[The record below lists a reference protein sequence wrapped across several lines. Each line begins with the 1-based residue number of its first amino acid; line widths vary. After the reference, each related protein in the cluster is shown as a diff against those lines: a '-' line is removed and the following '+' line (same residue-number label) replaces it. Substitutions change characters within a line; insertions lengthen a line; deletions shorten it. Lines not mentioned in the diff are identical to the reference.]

1 VKPAV
6 PDLVL
11 ERYRLGELPV
21 ADQQALARRIDGE
34 PELRQRLEALE
45 RSDEKLRRRLEAPRL
60 AASVRSRLESRSE
73 STASGVRF
81 GRPWALPAG
90 LAAAAAVAFA
100 IATRTPATAPPLP
113 PSSTAAPAAPP
124 ATPAAVPS
132 TRAASPST
140 PAASEGI
147 RLKGSRPALSLFR
160 KTAQGSET
168 LADGDTARAGDVIRV
183 GYRSFGRR
191 YGVIVSLDGRGGLTR
206 HLPEAG
212 TAAAPLESGD
222 VVLLAHAYE
231 LDDAPSWERFFFV
244 TAEAPFEVAAVED
257 AARRAAAEAGRATG
271 HAPEGLALPKTLEQS
286 AFLLTKERRP

>member
-1 VKPAV
+1 MRPAV
-6 PDLVL
+6 PDFVL
-11 ERYRLGELPV
+11 ERYQLGELPV
-21 ADQQALARRIDGE
+21 AEREALARRIDDE

-45 RSDEKLRRRLEAPRL
+45 RSDLALRGRL
-60 AASVRSRLESRSE
+60 AASRLTAHVRSRLESQPE
-73 STASGVRF
+73 STRASSVLSR
-81 GRPWALPAG
+81 RPWALPAG

-100 IATRTPATAPPLP
+100 IGTRTLATAPP
-113 PSSTAAPAAPP
+113 APA
-124 ATPAAVPS
+124 S
-132 TRAASPST
+132 ASSE
-140 PAASEGI
+140 EGI

-168 LADGDTARAGDVIRV
+168 LADGDAARPGDVIRV

-191 YGVIVSLDGRGGLTR
+191 YGVIVSLDGRGSVTR

-212 TAAAPLESGD
+212 AAAAPLEGGD
-222 VVLLAHAYE
+222 VVLLANAYE

-257 AARRAAAEAGRATG
+257 AARRAAAEAGRAAG
-271 HAPEGLALPKTLEQS
+271 PAPDGLALPKTLEQS